1 MAAITHPEKTMNIR
15 PPLLLGLL
23 AALAMQ
29 AQAQEPARQ
38 SCTQIRE
45 QIQAQT
51 GPLEKPDTELLK
63 KIGARSDCAFTTPE
77 AYRAAFGDRPP
88 APYEP
93 QREREHHDDDD

>member
-1 MAAITHPEKTMNIR
+1 MNFKA
-15 PPLLLGLL
+15 PLLLGLL

-38 SCTQIRE
+38 SCAQIRE

-51 GPLEKPDTELLK
+51 SPLEKPDTELLK
-63 KIGARSDCAFTTPE
+63 KISARSDCAFTTPE

-93 QREREHHDDDD
+93 RQEREYHDDDDD

>member
-1 MAAITHPEKTMNIR
+1 MNFRTI
-15 PPLLLGLL
+15 LLLGLL
-23 AALAMQ
+23 ALPIMQ
-29 AQAQEPARQ
+29 AQAQEVAQSQAQESTRQ
-38 SCTQIRE
+38 SCAQIRE

-51 GPLEKPDTELLK
+51 GPLEKPDTDLLK

-93 QREREHHDDDD
+93 RREREYHDDDDD

>member
-1 MAAITHPEKTMNIR
+1 MNFR
-15 PPLLLGLL
+15 QLLLLGLL

-29 AQAQEPARQ
+29 AQAQEPLRQ
-38 SCTQIRE
+38 SCAQIRE

-51 GPLEKPDTELLK
+51 GPLSKPDTELLK
-63 KIGARSDCAFTTPE
+63 KVGARSDCAFTTPE

-93 QREREHHDDDD
+93 RQERDHDDDD

>member
-1 MAAITHPEKTMNIR
+1 MNIR
-15 PPLLLGLL
+15 PPILLGLL

-38 SCTQIRE
+38 SCAQIRE

-51 GPLEKPDTELLK
+51 GPLAKPDTELLK

-93 QREREHHDDDD
+93 RHEREHHEDDD

>member
-1 MAAITHPEKTMNIR
+1 MNIR
-15 PPLLLGLL
+15 PPILLGLL

-38 SCTQIRE
+38 SCAQIRE

-51 GPLEKPDTELLK
+51 GPLAKPDTELLK

-93 QREREHHDDDD
+93 RHEREHREDDD

>member
-1 MAAITHPEKTMNIR
+1 MNFR

-23 AALAMQ
+23 AALATQAQ

-38 SCTQIRE
+38 SCAQIRE

-77 AYRAAFGDRPP
+77 AYRAAFGERPP

-93 QREREHHDDDD
+93 RQEREHHDHDDD